1 MLPSIYSKNPFNT
14 TRPKS
19 FFADRKKMML
29 QEIAQG
35 SGGLSYN
42 SSWNAH
48 YKATPKTNAG
58 AKSNS
63 ILNTP
68 WSVMISVIL
77 CCITTIL

>member
-1 MLPSIYSKNPFNT
+1 MLTSYYSSNPFST

-19 FFADRKKMML
+19 FFADRKKMMVN
-29 QEIAQG
+29 EIAQG

-48 YKATPKTNAG
+48 YKASSKV
-58 AKSNS
+58 SNQSKRSS
-63 ILNTP
+63 ILNAP

-77 CCITTIL
+77 FSMTII